1 MRQFDFLIVGGGIVG
16 LSISLSLRKR
26 YPDATIAILEK
37 EKTLAQHASTRNSG
51 VLHAGFYYSPDSL
64 KAKLTVQGNLLLSEF
79 CQENAIPLL
88 RCGKVVVAQQESQ
101 VPALETLFDRGQK
114 NGVQVELVTP
124 SELHRI
130 EPLARTVEKALWSP
144 NTGVSDPKLVAS
156 AFEKQARAAKVEI
169 FTDQKVEKIDDNYV
183 TSSRGEKFGFAHLV
197 NCSGLYA
204 DKIAKKMGFGNQ
216 YSMIPFIGLYYYAP
230 SLRGSLK
237 THIYPTPDPRNPF
250 LGVHFTKTSS
260 DDVKVGPT
268 AIPLLS
274 REQYGFFEGL
284 QISEFAELLVNYPK
298 FLFSKA
304 HDSWSLIRTELP
316 KISRTLLL
324 RQARP
329 LSDKINLEAFT
340 KRGRPGIRAQLF
352 DLDNRKLEM
361 DFVVQGDKT
370 STHVLNAVSPGW
382 TTCISFANH
391 VVSEISERISE

>member
-169 FTDQKVEKIDDNYV
+169 FTDQKVEKIDDNHV

-284 QISEFAELLVNYPK
+284 QISELAELLINYPK